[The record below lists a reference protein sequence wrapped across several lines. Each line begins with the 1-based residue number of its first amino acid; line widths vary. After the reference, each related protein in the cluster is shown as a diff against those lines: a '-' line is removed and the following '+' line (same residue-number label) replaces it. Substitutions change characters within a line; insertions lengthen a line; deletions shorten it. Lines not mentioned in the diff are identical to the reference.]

1 MAERSPARPPTAP
14 LVSAPLP
21 VDSDCLAISPRS
33 LSPPTPS
40 LQPACIPR
48 RVKAS
53 GAVDSS
59 ERARHRR
66 PRVPKWDRE
75 EADEEESLAGGSS
88 VAPSE
93 GSGGSCEPWSME
105 DHSAATATATPTPPL
120 ASASP
125 DAGLD
130 ELLADFAQ
138 LLSSSH
144 KLFQAGAEE
153 EAGSE
158 GAAEAS
164 GLADDAAAVGL
175 LLPSR
180 SPNSTL
186 ADGEREGEGE
196 SQWERRIRNVTDW
209 SRRPA
214 SACGRVT
221 VRPSSAAA
229 SPSSRLSPQ
238 EQCLDDSQ
246 LSMPRQFTPDVF
258 SASSP
263 FSSPSRAAP
272 RSLFDD
278 PMLSEFSSSHSHTRL
293 NPDRSAADGPAAGAD
308 GAGGEE
314 EGEQGEE
321 EGGEGEEDTLSEE
334 LEKEARAVSGA
345 SPEHSGSSSPNI
357 LVLDASSHPRA
368 ATAHSSMNMGLP
380 PRRTDHHSKAPVS
393 FTGVAPRAA
402 QSVPSSPPVT
412 ALPSPDRALA
422 AARERDK
429 DSTAR
434 LRAVGRS
441 VSMKLFRSVGAA
453 GAAGPGASRPPLP
466 RGLQGQ
472 KGGSEKDKEK
482 GGGVGGSS
490 ANAVVSCPEWE
501 QLYGLAK
508 RIAKDASL
516 AQCGSAYRSARL
528 VVLQEAVQAVGV
540 ESLEGRDLQ
549 SLPWGDMEQVLRR
562 WLHDT
567 HALVAVQLD
576 GERALFASVIGRL
589 GVGTLGVFTALLT
602 DSGLVA
608 ALRVLAA
615 NASAL
620 LATPNLP
627 EKLFAYLDAFWLCR
641 SSVASVEEAAKA
653 AEDAALAAA
662 WVELPGR
669 LAKAATSCIDE
680 VVTMLRASAGTS
692 TALAKRSMSHRLRL
706 SRGSKGMESSGEG
719 QVDAT
724 VHPITS
730 YVVNYVRQIMDKH
743 IAGSYG
749 CILQAVIE
757 EHFPERTSVEAVGMK
772 VLEALEANLEGK
784 ALRCH
789 DDTTKTLFFVN
800 NFTYICNHLSDSPF
814 KCTQS
819 FKQKQERNA
828 ETFATLALSKL
839 HGALGP
845 KGHSQGYDR
854 GEIRNRLKRFNRLFE
869 ELALQQKDWV
879 ITDDKSR
886 KEVRRLL
893 GASIK
898 DHYMDFLTP
907 HRDVLT
913 DIPTYQWTPDG
924 IERMVLKSFLLGR
937 GAVPFATSM

>member
-1 MAERSPARPPTAP
+1 MAERIPARTPPVPVVPAALPTDP
-14 LVSAPLP
+14 DCSA
-21 VDSDCLAISPRS
+21 
-33 LSPPTPS
+33 LSPHSVSPPSPSQPT
-40 LQPACIPR
+40 CIPR

-53 GAVDSS
+53 GAVDSI

-75 EADEEESLAGGSS
+75 EADEDESFAGGSS

-105 DHSAATATATPTPPL
+105 DHSAATATVTPTPAL

-138 LLSSSH
+138 LLTSSH

-153 EAGSE
+153 EARSE
-158 GAAEAS
+158 GAAEAA

-214 SACGRVT
+214 SACGRVS

-263 FSSPSRAAP
+263 FSSPSRAPP

-278 PMLSEFSSSHSHTRL
+278 PMLSEFSSAPAQTRL
-293 NPDRSAADGPAAGAD
+293 NPHRTGNDGAD
-308 GAGGEE
+308 GEEAEE
-314 EGEQGEE
+314 EGEEE
-321 EGGEGEEDTLSEE
+321 SLSDEM
-334 LEKEARAVSGA
+334 ARVTAGP
-345 SPEHSGSSSPNI
+345 SPEHSGASSPNI
-357 LVLDASSHPRA
+357 LVLDTPSDSG
-368 ATAHSSMNMGLP
+368 TVTTHSSLNMGLP
-380 PRRTDHHSKAPVS
+380 PRRSDHHSKAPVS

-422 AARERDK
+422 AARDRDK

-441 VSMKLFRSVGAA
+441 VSMKLFRSA
-453 GAAGPGASRPPLP
+453 GAPGPGGAHSNRPPLP
-466 RGLQGQ
+466 RNQQGQ
-472 KGGSEKDKEK
+472 KGASDKDKEK
-482 GGGVGGSS
+482 GSGGGSGSGS
-490 ANAVVSCPEWE
+490 ALLTCPEWE

-508 RIAKDASL
+508 RIAKDGSL
-516 AQCGSAYRSARL
+516 AQCGDAYRCPPITTRACCSSCPPCHVSLSPVVCVLCCAVLCSVCSVCCSVLCCVFLYVLCCAVPCCAVPCCAVPCRAVPCRAVPCCAACMCACRGARL
-528 VVLQEAVQAVGV
+528 AVLKEAVSALGV
-540 ESLEGRDLQ
+540 EALEGRDLQ
-549 SLPWGDMEQVLRR
+549 ALPWGDMEQVLRT
-562 WLHDT
+562 WLLHT
-567 HALVAVQLD
+567 HALVAVHLD

-589 GVGTLGVFTALLT
+589 GVGTLSVFTTLLT

-608 ALRVLAA
+608 ALRVQATNA
-615 NASAL
+615 NTL
-620 LATPNLP
+620 LATPCLP

-641 SSVASVEEAAKA
+641 SSVSSVEEAAKA
-653 AEDAALAAA
+653 AEDTALAAM
-662 WVELPGR
+662 WVELPGK
-669 LAKAATSCIDE
+669 LARAATSCIDE
-680 VVTMLRASAGTS
+680 VVQVLKASAGIS
-692 TALAKRSMSHRLRL
+692 ASMAKRSVGHRLRL
-706 SRGSKGMESSGEG
+706 SRSSKGMETSGEG

-730 YVVNYVRQIMDKH
+730 YVVNYVRQIMDKN

-749 CILQAVIE
+749 CILQAAIE

-772 VLEALEANLEGK
+772 VLEALEANLEAK
-784 ALRCH
+784 AARCH
-789 DDTTKTLFFVN
+789 DDMTKMLFFVN
-800 NFTYICNHLSDSPF
+800 NFCYICNHLSDSPF

-819 FKQKQERNA
+819 FKQKQERSA
-828 ETFATLALSKL
+828 QSFATIALSK
-839 HGALGP
+839 ACSP
-845 KGHSQGYDR
+845 
-854 GEIRNRLKRFNRLFE
+854 
-869 ELALQQKDWV
+869 
-879 ITDDKSR
+879 
-886 KEVRRLL
+886 LL
-893 GASIK
+893 SVPI
-898 DHYMDFLTP
+898 P
-907 HRDVLT
+907 HPPSSSCHPRSL
-913 DIPTYQWTPDG
+913 P
-924 IERMVLKSFLLGR
+924 LL
-937 GAVPFATSM
+937 P

>member
-1 MAERSPARPPTAP
+1 MAERIPARTPPVPVVPAALPTDP
-14 LVSAPLP
+14 DCSA
-21 VDSDCLAISPRS
+21 
-33 LSPPTPS
+33 LSPHSVSPPSPSQPT
-40 LQPACIPR
+40 CIPR

-53 GAVDSS
+53 GAVDSI

-75 EADEEESLAGGSS
+75 EADEDESFAGGSS

-105 DHSAATATATPTPPL
+105 DHSAATATVTPTPAL

-138 LLSSSH
+138 LLTSSH

-153 EAGSE
+153 EARSE
-158 GAAEAS
+158 GAAEAA

-214 SACGRVT
+214 SACGRVS

-263 FSSPSRAAP
+263 FSSPSRAPP

-278 PMLSEFSSSHSHTRL
+278 PMLSEFSSAPAQTRL
-293 NPDRSAADGPAAGAD
+293 NPHRTGNDGAD
-308 GAGGEE
+308 GEEAEE
-314 EGEQGEE
+314 EGEEE
-321 EGGEGEEDTLSEE
+321 SLSDEM
-334 LEKEARAVSGA
+334 ARVTAGP
-345 SPEHSGSSSPNI
+345 SPEHSGASSPNI
-357 LVLDASSHPRA
+357 LVLDTPSDSG
-368 ATAHSSMNMGLP
+368 TVTTHSSLNMGLP
-380 PRRTDHHSKAPVS
+380 PRRSDHHSKAPVS

-422 AARERDK
+422 AARDRDK

-441 VSMKLFRSVGAA
+441 VSMKLFRSA
-453 GAAGPGASRPPLP
+453 GAPGPGGAHSNRPPLP
-466 RGLQGQ
+466 RNQQGQ
-472 KGGSEKDKEK
+472 KGASDKDKEK
-482 GGGVGGSS
+482 GSGGGSGSGS
-490 ANAVVSCPEWE
+490 ALLTCPEWE

-508 RIAKDASL
+508 RIAKDGSL
-516 AQCGSAYRSARL
+516 AQCGDAYRGARL
-528 VVLQEAVQAVGV
+528 AVLKEAVSALGV
-540 ESLEGRDLQ
+540 EALEGRDLQ
-549 SLPWGDMEQVLRR
+549 ALPWGDMEQVLRT
-562 WLHDT
+562 WLLHT
-567 HALVAVQLD
+567 HALVAVHLD

-589 GVGTLGVFTALLT
+589 GVGTLSVFTTLLT

-608 ALRVLAA
+608 ALRVQATNA
-615 NASAL
+615 NTL
-620 LATPNLP
+620 LATPCLP

-641 SSVASVEEAAKA
+641 SSVSSVEEAAKA
-653 AEDAALAAA
+653 AEDTALAAM
-662 WVELPGR
+662 WVELPGK
-669 LAKAATSCIDE
+669 LARAATSCIDE
-680 VVTMLRASAGTS
+680 VVQVLKASAGIS
-692 TALAKRSMSHRLRL
+692 ASMAKRSVGHRLRCVPWCQPHV
-706 SRGSKGMESSGEG
+706 GMRAGVGERWG
-719 QVDAT
+719 
-724 VHPITS
+724 
-730 YVVNYVRQIMDKH
+730 
-743 IAGSYG
+743 AGSYG
-749 CILQAVIE
+749 CILQAAIE

-772 VLEALEANLEGK
+772 VLEALEANLEAK
-784 ALRCH
+784 AARCH
-789 DDTTKTLFFVN
+789 DDMTKMLFFVN
-800 NFTYICNHLSDSPF
+800 NFCYICNHLCVP
-814 KCTQS
+814 CH
-819 FKQKQERNA
+819 
-828 ETFATLALSKL
+828 LAS
-839 HGALGP
+839 
-845 KGHSQGYDR
+845 
-854 GEIRNRLKRFNRLFE
+854 
-869 ELALQQKDWV
+869 
-879 ITDDKSR
+879 
-886 KEVRRLL
+886 
-893 GASIK
+893 
-898 DHYMDFLTP
+898 
-907 HRDVLT
+907 
-913 DIPTYQWTPDG
+913 
-924 IERMVLKSFLLGR
+924 
-937 GAVPFATSM
+937 

>member
-1 MAERSPARPPTAP
+1 MSHALVNGSCSLFFSERLLSTP
-14 LVSAPLP
+14 
-21 VDSDCLAISPRS
+21 PRS
-33 LSPPTPS
+33 TLFSPLLPTFS
-40 LQPACIPR
+40 CVPAVR
-48 RVKAS
+48 HAS
-53 GAVDSS
+53 S
-59 ERARHRR
+59 
-66 PRVPKWDRE
+66 
-75 EADEEESLAGGSS
+75 
-88 VAPSE
+88 
-93 GSGGSCEPWSME
+93 
-105 DHSAATATATPTPPL
+105 
-120 ASASP
+120 
-125 DAGLD
+125 
-130 ELLADFAQ
+130 
-138 LLSSSH
+138 

-153 EAGSE
+153 EARSE
-158 GAAEAS
+158 GAAEAA

-263 FSSPSRAAP
+263 FSSPSRAPP

-278 PMLSEFSSSHSHTRL
+278 PMLSEFSSAPAQTRL
-293 NPDRSAADGPAAGAD
+293 NPHRTGNDGAD
-308 GAGGEE
+308 GEEAEEE
-314 EGEQGEE
+314 EGEEE
-321 EGGEGEEDTLSEE
+321 SLSDEM
-334 LEKEARAVSGA
+334 ARVAAGP
-345 SPEHSGSSSPNI
+345 SPEHSGASSPNI
-357 LVLDASSHPRA
+357 LVLDTPSDAG
-368 ATAHSSMNMGLP
+368 TTVTTHSSLNMGLP
-380 PRRTDHHSKAPVS
+380 PRRSDHHSKAPVS

-441 VSMKLFRSVGAA
+441 VSMKLFRSA
-453 GAAGPGASRPPLP
+453 GAPGPGGAHSNRPPLP
-466 RGLQGQ
+466 RNQQGQ
-472 KGGSEKDKEK
+472 KGASDKEKEK
-482 GGGVGGSS
+482 GGGGGSGSDS
-490 ANAVVSCPEWE
+490 ALLTCPEWE

-508 RIAKDASL
+508 RIAKDGSL
-516 AQCGSAYRSARL
+516 AQCGDAYRGARL
-528 VVLQEAVQAVGV
+528 AVLKDAVSVLAVEA
-540 ESLEGRDLQ
+540 LEGRDLQ
-549 SLPWGDMEQVLRR
+549 ALPWGDMEQVLRT
-562 WLHDT
+562 WLHHT
-567 HALVAVQLD
+567 HALVAVHLD

-589 GVGTLGVFTALLT
+589 GVGTLSVFTTLLT

-608 ALRVLAA
+608 ALRVQASNA
-615 NASAL
+615 NAL
-620 LATPNLP
+620 LATPCLP

-653 AEDAALAAA
+653 AEDTALAAM
-662 WVELPGR
+662 WVELPGK
-669 LAKAATSCIDE
+669 LARAATSCIDE
-680 VVTMLRASAGTS
+680 VVQVLKASAGTS
-692 TALAKRSMSHRLRL
+692 ASMAKRSVGHRLRL
-706 SRGSKGMESSGEG
+706 SRSSKGMETSGEG

-730 YVVNYVRQIMDKH
+730 YVVNYVRQIMDKN
-743 IAGSYG
+743 IVGSYG
-749 CILQAVIE
+749 CILQAAIE
-757 EHFPERTSVEAVGMK
+757 EHFPERSSVEAVGMK
-772 VLEALEANLEGK
+772 VLEALEANLEAK
-784 ALRCH
+784 AARCH
-789 DDTTKTLFFVN
+789 DDMTKMLFFVN
-800 NFTYICNHLSDSPF
+800 NFCYICNHLSDSPF

-819 FKQKQERNA
+819 FKQKQERSA
-828 ETFATLALSKL
+828 QSFATLALSKL

-854 GEIRNRLKRFNRLFE
+854 GEVRNRLKRFNRLFE

-913 DIPTYQWTPDG
+913 DISTYQWTPDG